1 MSLIVI
7 TNMMVALFTTEVVFL
22 HLNHLDLSTSFFLA
36 APAFWI
42 LMISISSE
50 CGLQLLKSKLVRI
63 KLE

>member
-36 APAFWI
+36 APALWI
-42 LMISISSE
+42 SMLSIPCVSN
-50 CGLQLLKSKLVRI
+50 L
-63 KLE
+63 